1 MSRVEKTF
9 LGSAILA
16 GAFIVVGIVLLIVT
30 RDFSLF
36 NLLPI
41 LGGLYIGASTFL
53 DYRQFKKMT
62 VVVYRVRLESAN
74 RGEKNFLTENYRFS
88 WDQLDGSTIEIF
100 IEGKPKLTDEK
111 GKKLKEGFLYDL
123 TYLTFKGEIE
133 DYNRPFA
140 VFQVNGM
147 AQRE

>member
-123 TYLTFKGEIE
+123 TYLTLKGEIE

-140 VFQVNGM
+140 VF
-147 AQRE
+147 R